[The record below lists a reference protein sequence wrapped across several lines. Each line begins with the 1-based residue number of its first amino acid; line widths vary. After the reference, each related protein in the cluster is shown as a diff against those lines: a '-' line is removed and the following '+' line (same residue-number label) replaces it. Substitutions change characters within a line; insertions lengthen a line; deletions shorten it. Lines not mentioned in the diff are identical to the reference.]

1 MSVYELNR
9 EQLIELKQNYICEQN
24 ELKGEPTYWSDMAEA
39 DDLVTDEEI
48 YENYGGYSFTADD
61 FAA

>member
-9 EQLIELKQNYICEQN
+9 EQLIQLKQNYIMEQN
-24 ELKGEPTYWSDMAEA
+24 EADGKSTYWSDLADA
-39 DDLVTDEEI
+39 DDIVTDEEI
-48 YENYGGYSFTADD
+48 FGAYGGYAFTEDD